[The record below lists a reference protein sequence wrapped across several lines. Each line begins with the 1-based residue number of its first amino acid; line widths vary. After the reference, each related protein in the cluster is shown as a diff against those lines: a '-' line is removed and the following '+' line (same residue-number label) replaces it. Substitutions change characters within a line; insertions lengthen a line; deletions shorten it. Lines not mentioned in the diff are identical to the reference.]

1 MSEPGELGQRSAPDP
16 KAPHLCLWN
25 TEGYYALN
33 AEAAPR
39 YQRVDHHDSQERLV
53 GSWVGALVD
62 DTYTLGFAAPFG
74 GPDFVREYDSADN
87 VAALVRAGLEHA
99 AARGAHRLEVRL
111 KPPHYGEIEAHLL
124 FVLLTIG
131 CRVAEANVNYF
142 IDLDRL
148 GGAQGWSKG
157 LRKQARR
164 AIERGTEAG
173 VTTDI
178 AADDDE
184 MTWAEAYRVLEANR
198 TQKGRPMRLPLD
210 YVRSI
215 RDAFPSLVR
224 LVVAH
229 ANGSMCAAALLY
241 RVLPGRDV
249 VQYWGDAFHELPVS
263 PMGALIDRV
272 VTHVDDTGGRSMDI
286 GISTDHGWPNLGLMQ
301 FKRTFGATAENR
313 LELVGDIDEL
323 RGSSAWEQVGG

>member
-1 MSEPGELGQRSAPDP
+1 MTFGGELGPRSAPDP
-16 KAPHLCLWN
+16 TAPHLCLWN
-25 TEGYYALN
+25 TERFYGLNPDAAAL
-33 AEAAPR
+33 
-39 YQRVDHHDSQERLV
+39 YQRVDHHDDERLI
-53 GSWVGALVD
+53 GSWVGALND
-62 DTYTLGFAAPFG
+62 ATFTLGFSAPFG
-74 GPDFVREYDSADN
+74 GPDLAREYESADN
-87 VAALVRAGLEHA
+87 VASLVRAGLEHA
-99 AARGAHRLEVRL
+99 AARGARRLEARL

-142 IDLDRL
+142 IDLERS
-148 GGAQGWSKG
+148 GGAKAWSEG

-164 AIERGTEAG
+164 GIERGAAAG
-173 VTTDI
+173 ITADV
-178 AADDDE
+178 AATDDE
-184 MTWAEAYRVLEANR
+184 PTWADAYRVLEANR

-210 YVRSI
+210 YVRSV

-241 RVLPGRDV
+241 RILPGRDV

-263 PMGALIDRV
+263 PMGVLIDRV
-272 VTHVDDTGGRSMDI
+272 VTHIDDTGGRSIDI

-323 RGSSAWEQVGG
+323 LGSPAWEHLGG